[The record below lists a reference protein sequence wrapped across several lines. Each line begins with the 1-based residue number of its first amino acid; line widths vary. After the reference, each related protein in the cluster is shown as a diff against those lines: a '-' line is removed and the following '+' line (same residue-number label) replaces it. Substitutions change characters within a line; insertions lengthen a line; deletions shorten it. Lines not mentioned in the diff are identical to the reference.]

1 MVPLLERILQN
12 SVEIGGGS
20 SGAFGIAA
28 FGIVAVV
35 TILGFTLHSGISVL
49 PNFLRNIVI
58 LAIVAGFAAVLMILA
73 GAVGSFKGQSEGSD
87 TPSEI
92 QTRHQP
98 DDSNDDSNDDANEN
112 SDNSSNDNAN

>member
-1 MVPLLERILQN
+1 MAQN
-12 SVEIGGGS
+12 SVEVGGGS

-28 FGIVAVV
+28 FAIVAVV
-35 TILGFTLHSGISVL
+35 AILGFTLYSGISVL
-49 PNFLRNIVI
+49 PNFLRNIVV

-73 GAVGSFKGQSEGSD
+73 GAAGSFKGQSEGSD

-98 DDSNDDSNDDANEN
+98 DKLKRELR
-112 SDNSSNDNAN
+112 